1 MEKMVEVEPA
11 TQDELRQDL
20 KSLFQGAIRLT
31 LEMVLEEELKAMVGA
46 RRFERVGSRK
56 GHRNGTYLRRLLTSL
71 GQIDVTVP
79 RSREGGSPADVMGR
93 YQRRSEEVDAMMVE
107 AYVSGVSQR
116 KMGDVTEALMG
127 ERVGR
132 STVSRVAKRLD
143 EGVQTLRSAPIEG
156 AHPYLY
162 LDATFLD
169 ARWARKVENVSALV
183 AYAVGPDGHRR
194 LLGITLG
201 PEESENSWSELLEQ
215 LLERGLSG
223 VQLVI
228 ADEHAGLAA
237 AVRRFLPE
245 VRRQRCTVHLQRNVL
260 AKVPH
265 RLRKRVAREVAAVFR
280 APGLAESKK
289 RLAKITARWH
299 KELPEAVNVLER
311 GFTAATQFYAFPEP
325 HWARLRTTNSLER
338 LHTEIKR
345 RIRSAGAFPDRA
357 SALRLITAVCSKDY
371 CGLERTSLPGS
382 HASRTEGGR
391 QGSLTEASRSF
402 LSLLHTTRDLTAPE
416 ASSGGLDTGQADPGG
431 SGQGKLLS
439 PERRRRCVVRVRQQL
454 GASERRACRVL
465 GQPRTTQRRARKVAS
480 DEGALRGDIVRLASR
495 FGRYGYRRVTDMLR
509 IEGWGVNHKRV
520 ERIWRQ
526 EGLKVPER
534 QPKRGRLWLNDG
546 SCIRLRPLYR
556 GHVWSYDFVA
566 SRTHDGRALKLLTVL
581 DDLFVR
587 HGPPGLPR
595 EPGCGFFLRS
605 PARPSTA

>member
-1 MEKMVEVEPA
+1 MEKMVEVERA
-11 TQDELRQDL
+11 TQDELRQE

-56 GHRNGTYLRRLLTSL
+56 GHRNGTYLRRLLTSSDRRDQPGRRLARRRDGSL
-71 GQIDVTVP
+71 G
-79 RSREGGSPADVMGR
+79 RS
-93 YQRRSEEVDAMMVE
+93 MMVE
-107 AYVSGVSQR
+107 AYVSGPARWGRGGTWVR
-116 KMGDVTEALMG
+116 
-127 ERVGR
+127 R

-280 APGLAESKK
+280 APGLAESKSASHGA
-289 RLAKITARWH
+289 LA

-311 GFTAATQFYAFPEP
+311 SPVQAHAGTRP
-325 HWARLRTTNSLER
+325 SC
-338 LHTEIKR
+338 
-345 RIRSAGAFPDRA
+345 RSGVPDRA
-357 SALRLITAVCSKDY
+357 TPPQLRCSTTA
-371 CGLERTSLPGS
+371 
-382 HASRTEGGR
+382 ASNVATWISRFSNRRRSPR
-391 QGSLTEASRSF
+391 QPNRSM
-402 LSLLHTTRDLTAPE
+402 TRDLTPSYTEPFKPRRPAE
-416 ASSGGLDTGQADPGG
+416 LSKYSAST
-431 SGQGKLLS
+431 
-439 PERRRRCVVRVRQQL
+439 
-454 GASERRACRVL
+454 
-465 GQPRTTQRRARKVAS
+465 
-480 DEGALRGDIVRLASR
+480 
-495 FGRYGYRRVTDMLR
+495 
-509 IEGWGVNHKRV
+509 
-520 ERIWRQ
+520 
-526 EGLKVPER
+526 
-534 QPKRGRLWLNDG
+534 
-546 SCIRLRPLYR
+546 
-556 GHVWSYDFVA
+556 
-566 SRTHDGRALKLLTVL
+566 
-581 DDLFVR
+581 
-587 HGPPGLPR
+587 PPV
-595 EPGCGFFLRS
+595 
-605 PARPSTA
+605 

>member
-1 MEKMVEVEPA
+1 MSRSEPEQGA
-11 TQDELRQDL
+11 SSWKRWSKLSGPPQDELRQDL

-228 ADEHAGLAA
+228 ADEHGGPGSRGAP
-237 AVRRFLPE
+237 LP
-245 VRRQRCTVHLQRNVL
+245 
-260 AKVPH
+260 
-265 RLRKRVAREVAAVFR
+265 ARG
-280 APGLAESKK
+280 APPALYC
-289 RLAKITARWH
+289 
-299 KELPEAVNVLER
+299 PP
-311 GFTAATQFYAFPEP
+311 ATQRAGQGPASP
-325 HWARLRTTNSLER
+325 AQACGARGC
-338 LHTEIKR
+338 R
-345 RIRSAGAFPDRA
+345 R
-357 SALRLITAVCSKDY
+357 
-371 CGLERTSLPGS
+371 LPG
-382 HASRTEGGR
+382 
-391 QGSLTEASRSF
+391 
-402 LSLLHTTRDLTAPE
+402 P
-416 ASSGGLDTGQADPGG
+416 
-431 SGQGKLLS
+431 
-439 PERRRRCVVRVRQQL
+439 
-454 GASERRACRVL
+454 
-465 GQPRTTQRRARKVAS
+465 RAR
-480 DEGALRGDIVRLASR
+480 
-495 FGRYGYRRVTDMLR
+495 
-509 IEGWGVNHKRV
+509 
-520 ERIWRQ
+520 
-526 EGLKVPER
+526 
-534 QPKRGRLWLNDG
+534 
-546 SCIRLRPLYR
+546 
-556 GHVWSYDFVA
+556 
-566 SRTHDGRALKLLTVL
+566 
-581 DDLFVR
+581 
-587 HGPPGLPR
+587 
-595 EPGCGFFLRS
+595 
-605 PARPSTA
+605 

>member
-237 AVRRFLPE
+237 RCAASCPRCAASAVLST
-245 VRRQRCTVHLQRNVL
+245 CN
-260 AKVPH
+260 
-265 RLRKRVAREVAAVFR
+265 
-280 APGLAESKK
+280 
-289 RLAKITARWH
+289 
-299 KELPEAVNVLER
+299 
-311 GFTAATQFYAFPEP
+311 ATCWPRSRIACASV
-325 HWARLRTTNSLER
+325 WRARL
-338 LHTEIKR
+338 
-345 RIRSAGAFPDRA
+345 P
-357 SALRLITAVCSKDY
+357 
-371 CGLERTSLPGS
+371 P
-382 HASRTEGGR
+382 
-391 QGSLTEASRSF
+391 
-402 LSLLHTTRDLTAPE
+402 
-416 ASSGGLDTGQADPGG
+416 SS
-431 SGQGKLLS
+431 
-439 PERRRRCVVRVRQQL
+439 
-454 GASERRACRVL
+454 
-465 GQPRTTQRRARKVAS
+465 
-480 DEGALRGDIVRLASR
+480 
-495 FGRYGYRRVTDMLR
+495 
-509 IEGWGVNHKRV
+509 
-520 ERIWRQ
+520 
-526 EGLKVPER
+526 
-534 QPKRGRLWLNDG
+534 
-546 SCIRLRPLYR
+546 
-556 GHVWSYDFVA
+556 
-566 SRTHDGRALKLLTVL
+566 
-581 DDLFVR
+581 
-587 HGPPGLPR
+587 GPPGSLSRRSAWPR
-595 EPGCGFFLRS
+595 SRRAGTRSSPRQSTCLSGASRPPPSSTRS
-605 PARPSTA
+605 PSPTGPDCAPRTASSACTPRSSVGSGAPAPSPTEPARSASSLRLL